1 MKLEKIDTNFAV
13 GEVNADGMKSY
24 DIHTTPFKI
33 YGLYDCKE
41 GSYTR
46 MPYEVA
52 ERVND
57 GVKWLHTNTAGGR
70 LRFRTDSSRI
80 ALRYILPDVCLLPH
94 MPATGVS
101 CFDLYAD
108 GGFVKPFIPQG
119 DFFSKAKEEGEKE
132 FYSEVNLGSAKMRDI
147 LINFP
152 LYNNV
157 SAVCVL
163 LEDGATVL
171 EADEYT
177 HSKPVVYYGSS
188 ITQGGCAGHPGNSY
202 EAIISR
208 KLDCDFINL
217 GFSGSCKGE
226 DEMAHYIASLDMS
239 VFVYDY
245 DHNAPDSEWLEK
257 THARFFEILR
267 AAKPDLPVIMVS
279 VADKHFGEDVE
290 KRKAI
295 IRKTFDTAVA
305 NGDKNVYFIDG
316 QEIYGDKADY
326 ATVDFC
332 HPNDLGFY
340 LMAEKIGKVI
350 ENVLLTEHLNK

>member
-1 MKLEKIDTNFAV
+1 MKLEKIDSNFAI
-13 GEVNADGMKSY
+13 GEVNADGMKTYSIHSY
-24 DIHTTPFKI
+24 PFKI

-41 GSYTR
+41 GDYRR
-46 MPYEVA
+46 MPCEVA

-57 GVKWLHTNTAGGR
+57 GVKALHTNTAGGR
-70 LRFRTDSSRI
+70 IRFKTDSRRI
-80 ALRYILPDVCLLPH
+80 ALRCILPDICLLPH
-94 MPATGVS
+94 MPVTGVS

-108 GGFVKPFIPQG
+108 GGFVKPFFHQG
-119 DFFSKAKEEGEKE
+119 DFYGKARESGGKE
-132 FYSEVNLGSAKMRDI
+132 FYSEVDLGSAKMRDI

-152 LYNNV
+152 LYNDV

-163 LEDGATVL
+163 LEDGAAVL

-217 GFSGSCKGE
+217 GFSGSCRGE
-226 DEMAHYIASLDMS
+226 EEMAHYIASLDMS

-245 DHNAPDSEWLEK
+245 DHNAPDAEWLEK
-257 THARFFEILR
+257 THGRFFEIIR

-279 VADKHFGEDVE
+279 VADKCFGDAVD

-295 IRKTFDTAVA
+295 IRKTFDTAVS

-316 QEIYGDKADY
+316 QEIYGDKADC

-340 LMAEKIGKVI
+340 LMAQKIGGVT
-350 ENVLLTEHLNK
+350 ENVLLTE